1 MVWCGGPVYGVLYVY
16 MIYMSVVHASVQI
29 CIPMHVYME
38 VRGEHLVSPSMAL
51 LLIPWD
57 KVSNWTRILLFKQAG

>member
-51 LLIPWD
+51 LLIP
-57 KVSNWTRILLFKQAG
+57 